1 MYHNDEILS
10 REGIY
15 FTSKGW
21 AEIRQEKAK
30 ALTSPPFRCYNL

>member
-15 FTSKGW
+15 FTPKGW
-21 AEIRQEKAK
+21 AEIRQETKMSRINCK
-30 ALTSPPFRCYNL
+30 NSCKIF

>member
-21 AEIRQEKAK
+21 AEIRQEEKAK
-30 ALTSPPFRCYNL
+30 SVDIPTLSLL